1 LSQVDVANFGRKAW
15 RDWIDGDGHDHV
27 LGARGFIGVG
37 RIESRWTTACNR
49 LGKILK
55 PGRRGSEQ
63 RKSRSR
69 PAFDRRNARASA
81 ASLASVQLLR
91 VRTYGRG
98 RRGGPARFCWARGNV
113 TGRKLPGEISPLRA
127 TLLSKPNSRW
137 MRFGFRR
144 PAPRAAPGGNAI

>member
-1 LSQVDVANFGRKAW
+1 MLILRETLIGKDQDRVLRERAFDRSQIHGVDWLSQVDVANFGRKAW

-55 PGRRGSEQ
+55 PGRRGRGQ
-63 RKSRSR
+63 PKNRSPPWVAPR
-69 PAFDRRNARASA
+69 DRRGAA

-91 VRTYGRG
+91 VRTYGRA
-98 RRGGPARFCWARGNV
+98 RRGRPARCGW
-113 TGRKLPGEISPLRA
+113 
-127 TLLSKPNSRW
+127 
-137 MRFGFRR
+137 
-144 PAPRAAPGGNAI
+144 PR